1 MRLPFA
7 ISLDDRKAQ
16 AFAQYPKSIDYNPKT
31 QVSSLLSMDAGL
43 AAATSSGTTTSP
55 IENTGDD

>member
-7 ISLDDRKAQ
+7 ISLDDNKPQ
-16 AFAQYPKSIDYNPKT
+16 SFAKYPTSVTYNPKQ
-31 QVSSLLSMDAGL
+31 QVSSLLALNTGL

-55 IENTGDD
+55 VENTGDD